1 MVKGLSMKPRNRL
14 GFMLFLALRENV
26 KQRGARAFESPAN
39 ERDCMN
45 NEGESPSILIS
56 TLETNDKQQY
66 ESYLASSMMRHRHTT
81 PL

>member
-1 MVKGLSMKPRNRL
+1 MVKSLSMKPRNRL

-26 KQRGARAFESPAN
+26 KQCGARAFESPAN
-39 ERDCMN
+39 ERDCMH
-45 NEGESPSILIS
+45 NEGASPSILIS